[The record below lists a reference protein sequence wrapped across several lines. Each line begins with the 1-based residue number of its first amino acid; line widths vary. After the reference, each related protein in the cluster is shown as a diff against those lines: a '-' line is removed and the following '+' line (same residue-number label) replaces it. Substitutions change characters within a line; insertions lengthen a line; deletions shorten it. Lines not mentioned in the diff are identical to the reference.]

1 MNRRKEACH
10 CRNVTYG
17 MIEDAV
23 RGGANPPQA
32 VMDATGAGRGC
43 GKCRDFLECLIRDIR
58 EEMEKEKN
66 AKAPSPKADA

>member
-23 RGGANPPQA
+23 RSGAITLQA
-32 VMDATGAGRGC
+32 GMDATGAGRSC
-43 GKCRDFLECLIRDIR
+43 GKCMDFLEYLIRDIR
-58 EEMEKEKN
+58 EEMEKETN
-66 AKAPSPKADA
+66 HAVR

>member
-23 RGGANPPQA
+23 RGGADTLQA
-32 VMDATGAGRGC
+32 GMDATGAGRGC
-43 GKCRDFLECLIRDIR
+43 GKCRGFLEYLIRDIR
-58 EEMEKEKN
+58 EEVEKETN
-66 AKAPSPKADA
+66 HAVR